1 MAGGRKVNVTRGE
14 KLVRQ
19 GNNLGQEK
27 KKHLNQDDIHRVP
40 LQIEFSEVNHSKM
53 MVEAGGW

>member
-1 MAGGRKVNVTRGE
+1 MNVTRGE